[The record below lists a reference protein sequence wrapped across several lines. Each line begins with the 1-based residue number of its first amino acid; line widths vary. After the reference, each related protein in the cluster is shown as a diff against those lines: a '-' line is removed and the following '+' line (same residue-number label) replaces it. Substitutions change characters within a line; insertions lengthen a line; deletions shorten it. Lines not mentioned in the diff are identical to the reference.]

1 MAALA
6 LRHAPDG
13 AAALRDAAAALRAPP
28 KSDGAQRAADE
39 APAQAEPLASSPRGR
54 PRPRWAVRLAL
65 EDGISAEW
73 DSPDGSGRA
82 ASAKAASGEVTIGA
96 AAASNAADDSPATP
110 PSPAFRLQ
118 LRALRAQL
126 ATADAQAL
134 PVSMESL
141 VVAREASGWAVD
153 VVRARIDAPSAELA
167 PAMAS
172 AQRAARMHGAVWSAW
187 RGTPVAKPAA
197 PRGLRVCLL
206 GAEAR
211 AWAPMSGGVGG
222 EGARCELVVSASALR
237 ALRRP
242 AGAGWQ
248 LSAEAPR
255 ALYREPDA
263 PAVETPLLVA
273 AALSLSRDASDERGR
288 PAWRLSGDDVALRW
302 EPDAHFLAQR
312 LAADWRAHRAAS
324 GLAAKAEPAQAGAAS
339 ATPCVALDLT
349 RLSCALAPSGCL
361 SARLRC
367 DALRCA
373 DALAAGGEATRLS
386 LSVNGSA
393 DVISAHSLR
402 LTPPAA
408 TAAEGDAAAAVA
420 SSTPPPAASTPAL
433 ERSASLGSAT
443 LTAATGLSRTI
454 SGLRR
459 GGLRRSA
466 SMERGREGAAAR
478 AGALLPEQFGAPPR
492 RLWCCDVAAGR
503 LSLPHGLDLG
513 AAVAGF
519 EAFFGA
525 FRAAGGAPA
534 HKAAST
540 APAATSAPQPL
551 TELLLRLHGGAR
563 VCAEDAPRERWL
575 AARRR
580 AAAAASAS
588 ADPNAFFAA
597 FRAAFPA
604 AAEAALADLMALT
617 ADEAEILLV
626 FGGGAAASEAAA
638 ALAAELDPAGTSGV
652 ALRVSRAACVDISMT
667 RPRLALRDHAAPLF
681 AAEALCFSGPVI
693 MARQAATACLPPP
706 GGAGAVAQRVGRRR
720 SAHRA
725 APPAPDAP
733 AAALKVWSDLRLAGT
748 ALRVTVSPAALAE
761 VSDVA
766 RAIEAAMAPP
776 RASPRAAAAAAAAAG
791 DAPLPPTRALP
802 PPAGRTRLQW
812 WDRVRYSWRG
822 RLRATLHRA
831 EFCAAAAAS
840 SPALA
845 AAFTLLELDLRG
857 PTASMRADRA
867 QLLALE
873 SASLASSEGQ
883 AVLAALPTASAGVEL
898 TWRAADGR
906 DPARHGLLPED
917 GGDELAPRALAG
929 FRAAAVDVAAR
940 VSLRPRQ
947 PSAAIASAGGR
958 GARGATPPGG
968 GVPSP
973 LGAGTTPVRESNLH
987 SPADAVAGGGP
998 TLWVGPAEARLLR
1011 RWAAAWKGERRAN
1024 AGVALRKRFGEP
1036 PRPPRE
1042 RLPPLPALLHGV
1054 TLSMEAARGTMAA
1067 PPGDA
1072 AAGLACGAACVTLDA
1087 AWSRDDA
1094 SSLDDAEAIASTS
1107 ALQPAPMRCCGL
1119 SLDVAALRVTL
1130 AAASAASDA
1139 PREPRLARRLAMD
1152 YTAISA
1158 AARATSPPGQ
1168 PAPLARTFS
1177 TAAADPAS
1185 VLVLF
1190 APSIRLTR
1198 AAAESD
1204 HDGDDAGADAAQA
1217 GATRVVLEGLRLIWN
1232 SRSRD
1237 AIFGWGA
1244 RLGAAAAAPAGRL
1257 GVARAAAAAVAA
1269 PDASATPPRT
1279 PAPGHR
1285 RTASNSSDTSDVAAS
1300 AAPRLPARASESAA
1314 GAQAGPAAGRVLY
1327 VIDIRAP
1334 QFNLEAE
1341 EEAGQL
1347 LLAAAGGLV
1356 VCREAPAGA
1365 RAWAVELRSAQA
1377 HAACDDDDVADAE
1390 GPLQAPP
1397 QWISALDAASEAGV
1411 ASPEGPASP
1420 LGVGRASR
1428 LRAIFAPSQISLD
1441 ATLRDDGVGGNGS
1454 FEASL
1459 RSPALDAATD
1469 PRQWAVLLD
1478 VVTNLLLSPS
1488 AGGTADPEDAAAAML
1503 AAVALRRAERRAPGI
1518 ARRRSAVAVETTRAG
1533 AAAVAEVASALAD
1546 AIQLGEAHDDAAAAA
1561 LRLRAALAAANAAAR
1576 GAARTPAFRV
1586 TLELG
1591 SASWRL
1597 RHRGTTFLAASLSAF
1612 ALATEQAEDCSGAL
1626 ALRLHRLSLRDASS
1640 AGSGSGTALLEA
1652 WDPAGVFG
1660 AEPMLAVT
1668 ARRAAAPREA
1678 PVYEL
1683 LDVCLAPAR
1692 VALTEAMVMQL
1703 QAFFMP
1709 PDPFDASRGCALL
1722 KLLGLP
1728 ESSSLTLPCD
1738 RVREERG
1745 RGAAP
1750 APTPAKA
1757 ARGRASVAALDALET
1772 PQRRYEL
1779 ISFNLFVSASL
1790 TDLCLT
1796 CSVARH
1802 RRAGSWDAAGVSFAD
1817 AAPTPATPAPTPAR
1831 RRSTTAAAPRLVP
1844 AHEPRRHTWELV
1856 RFNEVMVAVSYD
1868 GSPVSFHDIRL
1879 LLDARVYRGIE
1890 GRWRDLYARL
1900 KKHMIWSVLKS
1911 ITGLQGRKLAD
1922 WHASSQRARDALARS
1937 AEEREPE
1944 GAAGGAT
1951 PGPPRPA
1958 PVAHAH
1964 RAGVPLPPR
1973 KRSIFKRVFGRASR
1987 RSQPASPRAASPTH

>member
-1 MAALA
+1 VAALA

-28 KSDGAQRAADE
+28 TIDGAQKRADE

-82 ASAKAASGEVTIGA
+82 ASAKAASGEVTLGAA

-110 PSPAFRLQ
+110 PPPAFRMQ

-153 VVRARIDAPSAELA
+153 VVRGRIDAPSAELA

-187 RGTPVAKPAA
+187 RGAPVAKPAA

-211 AWAPMSGGVGG
+211 VWAPMCGGAGG
-222 EGARCELVVSASALR
+222 EAARCELVVSASALR
-237 ALRRP
+237 AFRRP

-255 ALYREPDA
+255 ALYREPDE

-273 AALSLSRDASDERGR
+273 ATLSVSRDGTSDERGR
-288 PAWRLSGDDVALRW
+288 SAWRLSGDDVALRW

-312 LAADWRAHRAAS
+312 LAADWRAHRASS
-324 GLAAKAEPAQAGAAS
+324 GLAARAEPAQGGPS
-339 ATPCVALDLT
+339 APPCVALDVT
-349 RLSCALAPSGCL
+349 RLSCALVPSSCL

-367 DALRCA
+367 DTLRCA
-373 DALAAGGEATRLS
+373 DALAAGGEATCLS

-402 LTPPAA
+402 ITPPAA
-408 TAAEGDAAAAVA
+408 TAAESDAAASVA
-420 SSTPPPAASTPAL
+420 SATPPPAASTPF

-443 LTAATGLSRTI
+443 LTAATGLSRSI

-478 AGALLPEQFGAPPR
+478 AGALLPEPFGAPPR

-513 AAVAGF
+513 AAIAAF
-519 EAFFGA
+519 ETFFGA

-534 HKAAST
+534 HKAASAT
-540 APAATSAPQPL
+540 TYATSAQQPL
-551 TELLLRLHGGAR
+551 TELLVRLHGGAR

-580 AAAAASAS
+580 ATAAASAS
-588 ADPNAFFAA
+588 SDPNAFFAA

-604 AAEAALADLMALT
+604 AAEAAPADLMALT

-638 ALAAELDPAGTSGV
+638 ALAAELDPAGTAGV

-667 RPRLALRDHAAPLF
+667 RPRLALRDHAAPLL
-681 AAEALCFSGPVI
+681 AAEALCWSGPII
-693 MARQAATACLPPP
+693 MARQAATACLPAP

-733 AAALKVWSDLRLAGT
+733 AAALKLWTDLRLAGT

-761 VSDVA
+761 ISDVA
-766 RAIEAAMAPP
+766 RAMEAAMAPP

-791 DAPLPPTRALP
+791 DAPLPPPRALP

-822 RLRATLHRA
+822 RLHATLHRA
-831 EFCAAAAAS
+831 EFCASSATAA
-840 SPALA
+840 PALA

-873 SASLASSEGQ
+873 SANQASNLASSGSENPA

-898 TWRAADGR
+898 TWRSADGR

-917 GGDELAPRALAG
+917 GGDELPPRALAG

-947 PSAAIASAGGR
+947 PSAAIGSAGGR
-958 GARGATPPGG
+958 GLSRGATPPGAG
-968 GVPSP
+968 GAASP
-973 LGAGTTPVRESNLH
+973 LGGGTTPVRESHLHH
-987 SPADAVAGGGP
+987 SPADNTVAGGGP

-1011 RWAAAWKGERRAN
+1011 RWAAVWRGGRRAN
-1024 AGVALRKRFGEP
+1024 AGVALRKRFGET

-1072 AAGLACGAACVTLDA
+1072 AAGLTCGAACVTLDA

-1107 ALQPAPMRCCGL
+1107 SASNQPAPMRCCGL

-1158 AARATSPPGQ
+1158 AARATSPPG
-1168 PAPLARTFS
+1168 PSAPLARTFS

-1237 AIFGWGA
+1237 ALFGWGA

-1269 PDASATPPRT
+1269 PDAAATPPRT

-1285 RTASNSSDTSDVAAS
+1285 RTASNSSDTSDVAAAS
-1300 AAPRLPARASESAA
+1300 AAPRLPARASESGAA
-1314 GAQAGPAAGRVLY
+1314 GAQAAPPAGRVLY
-1327 VIDIRAP
+1327 IIDIRAP

-1347 LLAAAGGLV
+1347 LLAAASGLV

-1377 HAACDDDDVADAE
+1377 HAACDDEDTAEAE

-1397 QWISALDAASEAGV
+1397 QWISALDVASEGGV

-1420 LGVGRASR
+1420 RGVGRASR
-1428 LRAIFAPSQISLD
+1428 LRAIFAPSHIALD

-1503 AAVALRRAERRAPGI
+1503 AAVAARRAERRSPGI

-1533 AAAVAEVASALAD
+1533 AAAVAEVASALAE
-1546 AIQLGEAHDDAAAAA
+1546 AILLGDAHDDAAAAA

-1692 VALTEAMVMQL
+1692 VALTEAMVAQL

-1709 PDPFDASRGCALL
+1709 PDPFDASKGCALL
-1722 KLLGLP
+1722 MLHVS
-1728 ESSSLTLPCD
+1728 EFISSD
-1738 RVREERG
+1738 
-1745 RGAAP
+1745 
-1750 APTPAKA
+1750 
-1757 ARGRASVAALDALET
+1757 AS
-1772 PQRRYEL
+1772 
-1779 ISFNLFVSASL
+1779 
-1790 TDLCLT
+1790 
-1796 CSVARH
+1796 
-1802 RRAGSWDAAGVSFAD
+1802 
-1817 AAPTPATPAPTPAR
+1817 
-1831 RRSTTAAAPRLVP
+1831 
-1844 AHEPRRHTWELV
+1844 
-1856 RFNEVMVAVSYD
+1856 
-1868 GSPVSFHDIRL
+1868 
-1879 LLDARVYRGIE
+1879 
-1890 GRWRDLYARL
+1890 
-1900 KKHMIWSVLKS
+1900 
-1911 ITGLQGRKLAD
+1911 
-1922 WHASSQRARDALARS
+1922 
-1937 AEEREPE
+1937 
-1944 GAAGGAT
+1944 
-1951 PGPPRPA
+1951 
-1958 PVAHAH
+1958 
-1964 RAGVPLPPR
+1964 
-1973 KRSIFKRVFGRASR
+1973 
-1987 RSQPASPRAASPTH
+1987 